1 MSNVI
6 PTTASLEGFIQF
18 CRTVVGIPDS
28 VLPDDSIQFPIAYET
43 ALEWVP
49 VEYLKSMSPK
59 MAVICIYNWGASVLI
74 NFGQDNV
81 DAEPPNNRFFATAR
95 SSYGI
100 NNFVAGVI
108 EEAADQNTS
117 EKIAVP
123 NSLKNLSLV
132 DLQRLKDPYGRTAL
146 SIMQSIGTLWGLT

>member
-1 MSNVI
+1 MTDVL
-6 PTTASLEGFIQF
+6 PTTPSLEGFIQF
-18 CRTVVGIPDS
+18 CRTVVGIPTA

-49 VEYLKSMSPK
+49 VEYLNLMSPK
-59 MAVICIYNWGASVLI
+59 MATLCVYNWGASVLI
-74 NFGQDNV
+74 NWGQDNP
-81 DAEPPNNRFFATAR
+81 DAEPPNNRFFTTAR

-123 NSLKNLSLV
+123 DSLKNLSLA
-132 DLQRLKDPYGRTAL
+132 DLQRLRDPFGRVAL